1 MIRVHWRAPVAQL
14 DYVLH
19 YSNVK
24 WHFWNWVWREDW
36 LVSLHGCHD
45 QFWFRASLNFSEP
58 TVRTKIT
65 LHSALSIN
73 YCSDLLLIR
82 LTKVQCHLIDIYCQ
96 PSGLSSTFTNVSY
109 YQSGWILTIQCP
121 WQGNQIFHVFFLLFL
136 VSLTFYSVCTCSPL
150 SARGNTCIYFP
161 SRNPSSC
168 MLLS

>member
-1 MIRVHWRAPVAQL
+1 MYYTIQML
-14 DYVLH
+14 
-19 YSNVK
+19 SGIFGMK
-24 WHFWNWVWREDW
+24 WHFWNWVWRQDW
-36 LVSLHGCHD
+36 LESLHGCHD

-58 TVRTKIT
+58 TVRTKIM

-150 SARGNTCIYFP
+150 SATGNIYFP